1 MNLFDWI
8 EKEENKNNT
17 EDVRTTNISTI
28 SQEEQLEDNK
38 LELTLEDK
46 NSSQQVNAQESN
58 IINNEIHISQEMQE
72 ENKLESPLET
82 KNESNKPNE
91 LSKTLELQTGEI
103 QEESSTVV
111 LTTIKD
117 NKESIPDKKK
127 DGASTKKKESFV
139 IDVKTAI
146 RYQGQNTELIS
157 LFTVKEIT
165 EGLTKKGSISPI
177 TEKDILKAL
186 EKEHPEL
193 DPSIA
198 KIIYI
203 KNKNLLIPHIP
214 GKKNGL
220 NNKQPSA
227 PNESEGVFQ
236 LKILRNRLYLSNE
249 KSQKQITI
257 PERLIYDFIKLSR
270 SFSDEFSAEVK
281 GEIYYDLSSNSY
293 KLFIPRQRVTHTLIE
308 VNELT
313 PKEALIFCEMIKV
326 MEIHSHHIYSPIP
339 SKIDNEHD
347 RSRGLYYAI
356 IGDIQNLFPS
366 ITVRILNRDSG
377 DYEYLDPIEIIS
389 RETIATSMTPQ
400 VVVGEER

>member
-17 EDVRTTNISTI
+17 EDVRTTNISTT
-28 SQEEQLEDNK
+28 SQEEQLADNK

-46 NSSQQVNAQESN
+46 NGSQQVNAQESN

-82 KNESNKPNE
+82 KNESHKPNE
-91 LSKTLELQTGEI
+91 SFKTLELQTGEI

-127 DGASTKKKESFV
+127 VGSSTKKKESFV
-139 IDVKTAI
+139 IDVKTTI

-249 KSQKQITI
+249 KNQKQITI
-257 PERLIYDFIKLSR
+257 PERLIYNFIKLSR

>member
-1 MNLFDWI
+1 A
-8 EKEENKNNT
+8 
-17 EDVRTTNISTI
+17 I
-28 SQEEQLEDNK
+28 SQEEVDENQSI
-38 LELTLEDK
+38 
-46 NSSQQVNAQESN
+46 NSND
-58 IINNEIHISQEMQE
+58 
-72 ENKLESPLET
+72 L
-82 KNESNKPNE
+82 PN
-91 LSKTLELQTGEI
+91 TLELKIIEETENTG
-103 QEESSTVV
+103 TVYLKTV
-111 LTTIKD
+111 
-117 NKESIPDKKK
+117 KESKETVPEV
-127 DGASTKKKESFV
+127 KKEKGTIQKKGSSKKEAFEINV
-139 IDVKTAI
+139 ETTI
-146 RYQGQNTELIS
+146 RYQGRNIELNS
-157 LFTVKEIT
+157 LFSVEEIT
-165 EGLTKKGSISPI
+165 DGLAKRGGLIPI
-177 TEKDILKAL
+177 TEKDIIKAL

-203 KNKNLLIPHIP
+203 QKKNLLIPHIP

-236 LKILRNRLYLSNE
+236 LKILRNRLYLCNE
-249 KSQKQITI
+249 NNKKQVTI

-270 SFSDEFSAEVK
+270 SFSNEFSVEVK
-281 GEIYYDLSSNSY
+281 GEIYYDLLSNSY

-313 PKEALIFCEMIKV
+313 PKEALLFCEMIKV

-366 ITVRILNRDSG
+366 ITVRILNSDSG

-389 RETIATSMTPQ
+389 RETIVPSMTPQ
-400 VVVGEER
+400 VVIGEER

>member
-1 MNLFDWI
+1 MD
-8 EKEENKNNT
+8 T
-17 EDVRTTNISTI
+17 ESSSQEVVKQESAINSNELAI
-28 SQEEQLEDNK
+28 SQEEQVDENQSESPIDT
-38 LELTLEDK
+38 ES
-46 NSSQQVNAQESN
+46 SSQEVIKQEST
-58 IINNEIHISQEMQE
+58 INNNELAISQEE
-72 ENKLESPLET
+72 VDENQSI
-82 KNESNKPNE
+82 NSNDLPN
-91 LSKTLELQTGEI
+91 TLELKIIEETENTG
-103 QEESSTVV
+103 TVYLKTV
-111 LTTIKD
+111 
-117 NKESIPDKKK
+117 KESKETVPEV
-127 DGASTKKKESFV
+127 KKEKGTIQKKGSSKKEAFEINV
-139 IDVKTAI
+139 ETTI
-146 RYQGQNTELIS
+146 RYQGRNIELNS
-157 LFTVKEIT
+157 LFSVEEIT
-165 EGLTKKGSISPI
+165 DGLAKRGGLIPI
-177 TEKDILKAL
+177 TEKDIIKAL

-203 KNKNLLIPHIP
+203 QKKNLLIPHIP

-236 LKILRNRLYLSNE
+236 LKILRNRLYLCNE
-249 KSQKQITI
+249 NNKKQVTI

-270 SFSDEFSAEVK
+270 SFSNEFSVEVK
-281 GEIYYDLSSNSY
+281 GEIYYDLLSNSY

-313 PKEALIFCEMIKV
+313 PKEALLFCEMIKV

-366 ITVRILNRDSG
+366 ITVRILNSDSG

-389 RETIATSMTPQ
+389 RETIVPSMTPQ
-400 VVVGEER
+400 VVIGEER

>member
-82 KNESNKPNE
+82 KNESHKPNE

-270 SFSDEFSAEVK
+270 GFSDEFSAEVK

>member
-17 EDVRTTNISTI
+17 EDVRTTNISTT

-38 LELTLEDK
+38 LELTLEDE

-58 IINNEIHISQEMQE
+58 IKNNEIHISQVMQE

-82 KNESNKPNE
+82 KNESHKPNE
-91 LSKTLELQTGEI
+91 SSNTLELQTGEI

-146 RYQGQNTELIS
+146 RYQGQNTDIIS

-249 KSQKQITI
+249 TNQKQITI
-257 PERLIYDFIKLSR
+257 PERLIYDFIKLAR
-270 SFSDEFSAEVK
+270 SFSNEFSVEVK

-308 VNELT
+308 VNELK

-326 MEIHSHHIYSPIP
+326 MEIHSHHIYSPTP
-339 SKIDNEHD
+339 SIIDNEHD

-400 VVVGEER
+400 VVVEEER

>member
-17 EDVRTTNISTI
+17 EDVRTTNISTT

-58 IINNEIHISQEMQE
+58 IINNEIHISQEIQE

-82 KNESNKPNE
+82 KNESDKPNE

-103 QEESSTVV
+103 HEESSTVV

-146 RYQGQNTELIS
+146 RYQGQNTDLIS

-220 NNKQPSA
+220 NEKQPSA

-249 KSQKQITI
+249 KNQKQITI
-257 PERLIYDFIKLSR
+257 PERLIYDFIKLAR
-270 SFSDEFSAEVK
+270 SFSNEFSVEVK

-366 ITVRILNRDSG
+366 ITVRILNRYSG
-377 DYEYLDPIEIIS
+377 EYDYLDPIEIIS

-400 VVVGEER
+400 VVVEEER

>member
-17 EDVRTTNISTI
+17 EEVRTTNISTT

-46 NSSQQVNAQESN
+46 NSSQQVNVQESN
-58 IINNEIHISQEMQE
+58 IINNEIHISQEIQE
-72 ENKLESPLET
+72 ENKLESSLET
-82 KNESNKPNE
+82 KNESDKPNE
-91 LSKTLELQTGEI
+91 SSKTLELQTGEI

-111 LTTIKD
+111 LTTIKE

-127 DGASTKKKESFV
+127 DVASTKKKESFV

-146 RYQGQNTELIS
+146 RYQGQNTDLIS

-220 NNKQPSA
+220 NEKQPSA

-249 KSQKQITI
+249 KNQKQITI
-257 PERLIYDFIKLSR
+257 PERLICDFIKLAR
-270 SFSDEFSAEVK
+270 SFSNEFSVEVK

-377 DYEYLDPIEIIS
+377 EYDYLDPIEIIS

-400 VVVGEER
+400 VVVEEER

>member
-28 SQEEQLEDNK
+28 SQEEQLKDNK

-46 NSSQQVNAQESN
+46 NSPQQVNAQESN

-82 KNESNKPNE
+82 KNESHKPNE
-91 LSKTLELQTGEI
+91 SSKTLELQTGEI

-146 RYQGQNTELIS
+146 RYQGQNTDLIS

-249 KSQKQITI
+249 KNQKQITI

-293 KLFIPRQRVTHTLIE
+293 KLFIPRQKVTHTLIE

>member
-82 KNESNKPNE
+82 KNESHKPNE

-117 NKESIPDKKK
+117 NKESLPDKKK

>member
-1 MNLFDWI
+1 MNLFDWM
-8 EKEENKNNT
+8 EKEETKNNT
-17 EDVRTTNISTI
+17 EDVKSTNISSI

-38 LELTLEDK
+38 LE
-46 NSSQQVNAQESN
+46 
-58 IINNEIHISQEMQE
+58 
-72 ENKLESPLET
+72 SPLET
-82 KNESNKPNE
+82 KNESHKPNE
-91 LSKTLELQTGEI
+91 SSNTLELQTGEI

-117 NKESIPDKKK
+117 TKENIPDKKK
-127 DGASTKKKESFV
+127 DSASTKKKDSFV
-139 IDVKTAI
+139 IDVKTTI
-146 RYQGQNTELIS
+146 RYQGKNTDLVS

-165 EGLTKKGSISPI
+165 EGLTKKGCISPI
-177 TEKDILKAL
+177 TEKDVIKAL

-203 KNKNLLIPHIP
+203 QKKNLLIPHIP

-236 LKILRNRLYLSNE
+236 LKILRNRLYLCNE
-249 KSQKQITI
+249 KNKKQVTI

-270 SFSDEFSAEVK
+270 SFSNEFSVEVK
-281 GEIYYDLSSNSY
+281 GEIYYDLLSNSY

-313 PKEALIFCEMIKV
+313 PKRGLTFCEMIKV

-366 ITVRILNRDSG
+366 ITVRILNSDSG

-389 RETIATSMTPQ
+389 RETIAPSMTPQ
-400 VVVGEER
+400 VVIGEER

>member
-17 EDVRTTNISTI
+17 EDVRTTNISTT

-38 LELTLEDK
+38 LELTLEDN

-58 IINNEIHISQEMQE
+58 IINNEMHISQEIQE
-72 ENKLESPLET
+72 VNKLESPLET
-82 KNESNKPNE
+82 KNEYDKPNE

-146 RYQGQNTELIS
+146 RYQGQNTDLIS

-177 TEKDILKAL
+177 TEKDVLKAL

-220 NNKQPSA
+220 NEKQPSA

-270 SFSDEFSAEVK
+270 SFSDELSAEVK

-313 PKEALIFCEMIKV
+313 TKEALIFCEMIKV

>member
-38 LELTLEDK
+38 LELTIEDK

-82 KNESNKPNE
+82 KNESHKPNE
-91 LSKTLELQTGEI
+91 LSKTLELQTGET

-127 DGASTKKKESFV
+127 DGVSTKKKESFV
-139 IDVKTAI
+139 IDVKTVI